1 MPLTDAQITRKVGQ
15 LRRTEG
21 KVYAPLKYFRGL
33 ETLKEVETRYKKM
46 LKRDYTK
53 FRTDEGRKTK
63 TSSYTQKFRKRYP
76 GVKSLPDIAK
86 ATGIPLKTVKTI
98 YNRGLAAWRTGHRP
112 GASPQAWGYA
122 RVHSFATKG
131 KTYYTADK
139 PFIYSLYHSALIFLC
154 IFTTLFLIRIVN
166 QPLRV
171 QIVPAIFIIIWQ
183 IPCTTWNDFIYLNL
197 IVIRFWAT
205 IHIFKSFMK
214 ILDPFF

>member
-1 MPLTDAQITRKVGQ
+1 MPLSDAVITKKVGQ
-15 LRRTEG
+15 LRKSEG
-21 KVYAPLKYFRGL
+21 KIYAPLKYFKGID
-33 ETLKEVETRYKKM
+33 TLTGVETRYKKM
-46 LKRDYTK
+46 LRKNYK
-53 FRTDEGRKTK
+53 FFDTDRGQKTK

-139 PFIYSLYHSALIFLC
+139 D
-154 IFTTLFLIRIVN
+154 
-166 QPLRV
+166 LR
-171 QIVPAIFIIIWQ
+171 
-183 IPCTTWNDFIYLNL
+183 
-197 IVIRFWAT
+197 
-205 IHIFKSFMK
+205 
-214 ILDPFF
+214 

>member
-1 MPLTDAQITRKVGQ
+1 MPLTDAQIARKVGQ

-21 KVYAPLKYFRGL
+21 QIYAPLKYFKGL
-33 ETLKEVETRYKKM
+33 GTLKEVETRYKKM

-53 FRTDEGRKTK
+53 FRTDEGSKTK
-63 TSSYTQKFRKRYP
+63 TSSYTQKFRKRY
-76 GVKSLPDIAK
+76 GSDVKSLPDIAK

-139 PFIYSLYHSALIFLC
+139 D
-154 IFTTLFLIRIVN
+154 
-166 QPLRV
+166 LR
-171 QIVPAIFIIIWQ
+171 
-183 IPCTTWNDFIYLNL
+183 
-197 IVIRFWAT
+197 
-205 IHIFKSFMK
+205 
-214 ILDPFF
+214 